1 MTLKEQIVAANKA
14 YRIGRPI
21 MSDLEFDNLCEQYEK
36 QVSKEEYDAF
46 RNSLHEETGKVKHP
60 FVMGSLDKLKIEE
73 PEKIFDWIKKY
84 KIETLSVSAKVDG
97 ISCRLHYN
105 KEGEFVSAT
114 TRGDGYAGV
123 DITDK
128 VKYVKGIPS
137 LPYLKNE
144 IDIRGELVITNED
157 FIPLAKTL
165 KNPRNACA
173 GIMGQKNADPEL
185 LKHVSFIAYEIMG
198 GKIEKDVQLDILEN
212 HMGFNVV
219 PHVELPLKD
228 YVHLKDKLK
237 KILEFWIKKDYG
249 FPTDGIVVSD
259 VLYKAEDEYRPK
271 AQKAVKIA
279 NMFGAES
286 VLLDVLWD
294 KPSKN
299 GRITPVGI
307 IEPVDIDG
315 ATVTKV
321 TLNNLDWMNQMNLKI
336 GSHVTVVRSNGVIPK
351 IIDVRNDGSEVAI
364 KIPEVCP
371 YCESKLERVGVDI
384 CCMNKDC
391 SASGY
396 ARIRNFLERIGIK
409 HVSLKTLENLGI
421 ENFVDLLAFKA
432 DKNYKV
438 QVRFENDLYNAL
450 FGSDEV
456 TVFKALPFKNVAE
469 KTLTKII
476 DFYGWDW
483 LNMKFGGDPSHF
495 WDYKDGLPVG
505 IGEKTLEAF
514 EEYATSNFLILE
526 KIMNDKRWHG
536 KTFEQI
542 NNNKKDTD
550 MKSTGKSVCFTG
562 KLDTFTRKEASE
574 FAEMHGFTVLNA
586 VTKDLTYLVTNDTDS
601 GSSKNRKAAQ
611 LGIKVINEK
620 KFINLCEGL

>member
-1 MTLKEQIVAANKA
+1 MTTLKDKIIAANKA

-21 MSDLEFDNLCEQYEK
+21 MSDIEFDNLCEQYEK

-84 KIETLSVSAKVDG
+84 NIETLSVSAKVDG

-105 KEGEFVSAT
+105 KEGDFVSAT

-144 IDIRGELVITNED
+144 IDIRGELVITNDD

-212 HMGFNVV
+212 HFHFNVV
-219 PHVELPLKD
+219 PHSEIQVSVISDKQLKT
-228 YVHLKDKLK
+228 
-237 KILEFWIKKDYG
+237 ILEDSIKVDYG

-259 VLYKAEDEYRPK
+259 ILYKAEDEYRPK

-286 VLLDVLWD
+286 VLVDVLWD

-307 IEPVDIDG
+307 IEPTPIDG
-315 ATVTKV
+315 ALITKV
-321 TLNNLDWMNQMNLKI
+321 TLNNLDWMEQMKLKI

-351 IIDVRNDGSEVAI
+351 IIKVQNNGNETKIEIPIECPHCGHQLKRN
-364 KIPEVCP
+364 
-371 YCESKLERVGVDI
+371 GVDL
-384 CCMNKDC
+384 CCTNKEC
-391 SASGY
+391 SAAGY
-396 ARIRNFLERIGIK
+396 ARIRSFLMNIGIK

-438 QVRFENDLYNAL
+438 QTRFENDLYNAL
-450 FGSDEV
+450 FGSDEL

-495 WDYKDGLPVG
+495 WEFKNGMPEGV
-505 IGEKTLEAF
+505 GEKTLEAF
-514 EEYATSNFLILE
+514 EEYAVSNFLILE

-536 KTFEQI
+536 KSFEQI
-542 NNNKKDTD
+542 NTNKDTD

-586 VTKDLTYLVTNDTDS
+586 VTKDLTYLVTN
-601 GSSKNRKAAQ
+601 SSEMTSKMKNA
-611 LGIKVINEK
+611 IKFGTKILTEEQFIKMCEK
-620 KFINLCEGL
+620 